1 MVHLLFMCSLF
12 DWQLILIQIVN
23 ESLIMLTLDL
33 IRIIDKASTNV
44 DESNDENLATLNVG
58 LVVGVLCG
66 ITILLLI
73 IITLTWVIYT
83 KGTGI

>member
-1 MVHLLFMCSLF
+1 MCSLF
-12 DWQLILIQIVN
+12 DWQFILIQIVN

-83 KGTGI
+83 KGTRI